1 METKR
6 ISYKSSHGAF
16 AALWW
21 HKVIW
26 AFLFN
31 VCALQVLL
39 NCYLPDLSDFLKQAW
54 ASILGAPTL
63 SPKQRCCR
71 PFRSA
76 VPGSA
81 AAASTGTRSKCTFS
95 APSSPAPDGLDQ
107 KLWGGLRGVVLTSSA
122 GILTHA
128 QLWEAPLC
136 LSLLWTRFTASA
148 IMVKLVDLLVRIFLN
163 IQDKTHR
170 LLTK

>member
-1 METKR
+1 M
-6 ISYKSSHGAF
+6 
-16 AALWW
+16 
-21 HKVIW
+21 
-26 AFLFN
+26 
-31 VCALQVLL
+31 CALQVLL

-107 KLWGGLRGVVLTSSA
+107 KLWGGLRGQRVNKLCGDSDPRSA
-122 GILTHA
+122 LRSPA
-128 QLWEAPLC
+128 
-136 LSLLWTRFTASA
+136 
-148 IMVKLVDLLVRIFLN
+148 LLVTALDAFHRFRNNGEACGSSCQNIFKYPRQNTQITNKVGYVEIPLS
-163 IQDKTHR
+163 KY
-170 LLTK
+170 